1 MNAVSDF
8 DTSFRSLARASRA
21 PLMNSSRVQEERK
34 VEIVEDGHNVGDD
47 FTLGIKE
54 ANEDY

>member
-1 MNAVSDF
+1 
-8 DTSFRSLARASRA
+8 
-21 PLMNSSRVQEERK
+21 MNSSRVQEERK